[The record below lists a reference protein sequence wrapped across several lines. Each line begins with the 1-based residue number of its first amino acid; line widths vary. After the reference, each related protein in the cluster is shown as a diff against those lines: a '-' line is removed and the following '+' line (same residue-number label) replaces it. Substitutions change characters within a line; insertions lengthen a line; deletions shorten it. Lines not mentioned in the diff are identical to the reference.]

1 MSTLT
6 RPEAAPAPPRPADT
20 APFPAAAPALAVR
33 SFGLTDR
40 GKLRPSNQDQFL
52 IARLIK
58 ALAVQ
63 GTSLPQPK
71 VQQSSDQSHLFV
83 VADGMGGGRGGEE
96 ASALAVGSVESFVV
110 ETFKWFGEGK
120 GRDQEGVLSAFQ
132 SALAHANDRVLAE
145 ADRRPDLHDM
155 GTTLTLAY
163 SLNRTLFV
171 AHVGDCRCYLF
182 RGGALHRVT
191 SDHTLAEEL
200 VRRGYLRPEDVAHNR
215 WRHVITNAIGGGSP
229 DVKVEVHQLYLEA
242 DDAVLLCS
250 DGLTAMV
257 PEPEIATVL
266 GAEPDP
272 ERACRHL
279 LARANEAGGRD
290 NITVIV
296 ARYEAAPPAG

>member
-6 RPEAAPAPPRPADT
+6 CPEVAPVAPRLADT
-20 APFPAAAPALAVR
+20 APYPAAAPALAVR

-40 GKLRPSNQDQFL
+40 GKLRPTNQDQFL

-120 GRDQEGVLSAFQ
+120 GRDQEGTLSVFQ

-145 ADRRPDLHDM
+145 ADRRPELHDM

-171 AHVGDCRCYLF
+171 AHVGDSRCYLF
-182 RGGALHRVT
+182 RGGALHRIT
-191 SDHTLAEEL
+191 SDHTLVEEL
-200 VRRGYLRPEDVAHNR
+200 VRRGYLGPEDAAHHQ

-229 DVKVEVHQLYLEA
+229 EIKVEVHQLYLEA

-250 DGLTAMV
+250 DGLTRMV
-257 PEPEIATVL
+257 PEREIAAVL

-279 LARANEAGGRD
+279 VARANEAGGRD
-290 NITVIV
+290 NITAVL
-296 ARYEAAPPAG
+296 ARYEAAPSRA

>member
-1 MSTLT
+1 VTTLT
-6 RPEAAPAPPRPADT
+6 STAAPPAPPRLAET
-20 APFPAAAPALAVR
+20 APYPTATPALAVR
-33 SFGLTDR
+33 GFGMTDR
-40 GKLRPSNQDQFL
+40 GRVRPTNQDQFL
-52 IARLIK
+52 VARLIK

-63 GTSLPQPK
+63 GTSLSQPK

-120 GRDQEGVLSAFQ
+120 GRDQEGMLSAFQ
-132 SALAHANDRVLAE
+132 GALAHANDCVLAE
-145 ADRRPDLHDM
+145 ADRRPELHDM

-171 AHVGDCRCYLF
+171 AHVGDSRCYLF
-182 RGGALHRVT
+182 RGGALRRVT

-200 VRRGYLRPEDVAHNR
+200 VRRGHMRPEEAANHH

-257 PEPEIATVL
+257 PEPEIAVVL

-272 ERACRHL
+272 QRACRHL
-279 LARANEAGGRD
+279 VARANEAGGRD
-290 NITVIV
+290 NITVVV
-296 ARYEAAPPAG
+296 ARYEAAPSAA